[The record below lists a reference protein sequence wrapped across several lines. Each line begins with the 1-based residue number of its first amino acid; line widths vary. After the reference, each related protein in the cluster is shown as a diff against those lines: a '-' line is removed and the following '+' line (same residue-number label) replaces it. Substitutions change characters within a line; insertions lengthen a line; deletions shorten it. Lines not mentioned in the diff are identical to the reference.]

1 MERSANDITNMQ
13 CALILAKNDQQTAYN
28 LRFRGGPCNVCG
40 GPCLCLGSQLLA
52 ARLVTGLKPVG
63 SFPFNSEADAKDC
76 SEVLK
81 AKGLATWIG
90 YSRWGMWIVLAS
102 KNPDHIIPGC
112 GSPREMAFTRDFIDE
127 RLTFVQMGA
136 LYGYP
141 GHMSE
146 TLDKIFSST

>member
-76 SEVLK
+76 SEALK
-81 AKGLATWIG
+81 AKEPGLD
-90 YSRWGMWIVLAS
+90 IVAG
-102 KNPDHIIPGC
+102 GC
-112 GSPREMAFTRDFIDE
+112 GSCSQARTLIILFPDVALRARW
-127 RLTFVQMGA
+127 RLRMILLMKG
-136 LYGYP
+136 
-141 GHMSE
+141 
-146 TLDKIFSST
+146 

>member
-40 GPCLCLGSQLLA
+40 GPCLCLGTQLLA
-52 ARLVTGLKPVG
+52 ARLLTGLKPVG

-76 SEVLK
+76 SEALK

-90 YSRWGMWIVLAS
+90 YSRWGMWLSA
-102 KNPDHIIPGC
+102 
-112 GSPREMAFTRDFIDE
+112 RDGFY
-127 RLTFVQMGA
+127 A
-136 LYGYP
+136 
-141 GHMSE
+141 
-146 TLDKIFSST
+146 